1 MNILKFFYYMYFR
14 PKIFFPK
21 KSYSMLGEDLVVN
34 NFFKNKTNGTYVD
47 VGCYHPIDG
56 NNTHL
61 LFRKGWNGINID
73 LNKISIDLF
82 NIARK
87 NDENFRVAVSNK
99 SKKIKFYYR
108 KKINML
114 NTINKKFANN
124 SFKKGYSIDYI
135 QARTLSS
142 ILKES
147 KLKNKKIDFLNID
160 IEGNEINALKTLD
173 FKIYRPKLICV
184 EIHNFTSNRIKKRN
198 FKDHSIY
205 KFLKQKGYKHI
216 WKNEFSFI
224 FMRK

>member
-1 MNILKFFYYMYFR
+1 MYFR

-61 LFRKGWNGINID
+61 LFKNGWNGINID

-184 EIHNFTSNRIKKRN
+184 EIHNFTSNRLKKGN

-224 FMRK
+224 FKGK

>member
-14 PKIFFPK
+14 PKIFYPK

-61 LFRKGWNGINID
+61 LFKNGWNGINID

-184 EIHNFTSNRIKKRN
+184 EIHNFTSNRLKKGN

-224 FMRK
+224 FKGK

>member
-61 LFRKGWNGINID
+61 LFRNGWNGINID

-124 SFKKGYSIDYI
+124 SFKKGYRIDYI

-147 KLKNKKIDFLNID
+147 KLRNKKIDFLNID

-184 EIHNFTSNRIKKRN
+184 EIHNFNSNRLKKGN
-198 FKDHSIY
+198 FKDHMIY
-205 KFLKQKGYKHI
+205 KFLKKKGYKHI

-224 FMRK
+224 FKDK

>member
-61 LFRKGWNGINID
+61 LFKNGWNGVNID

-82 NIARK
+82 NVARK

-114 NTINKKFANN
+114 NTINKKFANS
-124 SFKKGYSIDYI
+124 SFKKGYKIDYI

-184 EIHNFTSNRIKKRN
+184 EIHNFTSNRLKKGN

-224 FMRK
+224 FKRK

>member
-1 MNILKFFYYMYFR
+1 MYFR
-14 PKIFFPK
+14 PKIFYPK

-34 NFFKNKTNGTYVD
+34 NFFKNKTNGFYVD

-61 LFRKGWNGINID
+61 LFKNGWSGINID

-114 NTINKKFANN
+114 NTINKNFANN

-160 IEGNEINALKTLD
+160 IEGNEINALKTLN
-173 FKIYRPKLICV
+173 FEIYRPKLICV
-184 EIHNFTSNRIKKRN
+184 EIHNFTSNRLKKVN

-224 FMRK
+224 FKRK